1 MSRLSFAV
9 VIACLAGA
17 GLSLAAAPKASVV
30 FGTAEKTNRESDG
43 DRIAA
48 AESALVAKQVWR
60 SWQLARESTSLSPRH
75 PKAGQLEEQLRAAA
89 LVLDLGGGVTMELIR
104 IPAGEFRMGSPRS
117 EPLRHDDEGPVHT
130 VRFARPFYVG
140 KYEVTQAQWQVVMG
154 TTVRQ
159 QRDKANKEGSLWGEG
174 DDQPM
179 YYVSWQEACEFCRR
193 VAKKTGVPIRLP
205 TEAEWE
211 YACRAGTTTAYP
223 WGASMG
229 TSGTVANVADRRAKR
244 DHPEWTTADFDDG
257 YPTTAPV
264 GKHRANA
271 FGLHD
276 VIGNVWEWCED
287 VWHGN
292 YQDAPAD
299 GSAWVIGGEHGKHV
313 LRGCSWCFKPG
324 YCRSAFRHWNTAG
337 YRRSDYGFRV
347 AVRS

>member
-9 VIACLAGA
+9 VIAWLAGA
-17 GLSLAAAPKASVV
+17 GLSPAAAPQPSLV
-30 FGTAEKTNRESDG
+30 FGTVERIKRGSDA

-48 AESALVAKQVWR
+48 AESPLMAKQGWR
-60 SWQLARESTSLSPRH
+60 SSQLARKRTSLSPRD
-75 PKAGQLEEQLRAAA
+75 PKAGQREEQLGAAA
-89 LVLDLGGGVTMELIR
+89 LVLDLGGGVTLELIR
-104 IPAGEFRMGSPRS
+104 IPAGKFQMGSPRS

-130 VRFARPFYVG
+130 VRFARPFYMG
-140 KYEVTQAQWQVVMG
+140 KCEVTQAQWQVVMG

-159 QRDKANKEGSLWGEG
+159 QRDKANKEGTLWGEG

-193 VAKKTGVPIRLP
+193 VARKTGVPIRLP

-211 YACRAGTTTAYP
+211 YACRAGTITSYP

-244 DHPEWTTADFDDG
+244 DHPNWITADFDDG
-257 YPTTAPV
+257 YATTAPV
-264 GKHRANA
+264 GKYRANA

-276 VIGNVWEWCED
+276 MIGNVWEWCED
-287 VWHGN
+287 LWHEN
-292 YQDAPAD
+292 YENAPAD
-299 GSAWVIGGEHGKHV
+299 GSAWVTGGEQGKRV
-313 LRGCSWCFKPG
+313 LRGGSCFFKPG
-324 YCRSAFRHWNTAG
+324 YCRSAFRHWNNSG

-347 AVRS
+347 AAGS